1 MKSFSV
7 LNLPGLVFVALHFS
21 PSLSPKFIVTIGFKL
36 HPINNSSVF
45 LLISINCMALSFVI
59 GPRFEMF
66 STSCVN
72 VEKKRRGANTEKR
85 NMARKLEGAIIFI
98 K

>member
-7 LNLPGLVFVALHFS
+7 LNLPGLVFVTLLFY
-21 PSLSPKFIVTIGFKL
+21 LSPKFIVTIGFKL
-36 HPINNSSVF
+36 HPTNNSSVF
-45 LLISINCMALSFVI
+45 FIISINCMALSIVI

-72 VEKKRRGANTEKR
+72 VEMKRRGANTKKR
-85 NMARKLEGAIIFI
+85 NLASKLEGAIIFI